1 MTTLLNSFAHAR
13 HAVFVSGFVRN
24 EMSHYITHLA
34 SGIEKDYVPRA
45 KLVEGHQEVVFV
57 DVLKIEQNISTD
69 EEFLDFFKDALKL
82 PDVAFKF
89 YETNTGTI
97 GQYSNQLGQ
106 TLTVV
111 AASNYIKKEA
121 EKTKSNETTVEGYL
135 HYMLSVCAA
144 KTILATDEAIAVELA
159 SKAVLK
165 KHKEQYGVVFYEI
178 SSGIPT
184 AKLQWLL
191 NCKLLPLP
199 NTNLDVSD
207 FVGGGYGYVPAN
219 NPYVDNGLTQSDTFL
234 VDFTSANADVFLM
247 VGDVDYDVNLTLKHQ
262 PDWVNCDHFS
272 NVYDEETG
280 KHLIIYVKC
289 GSALKI
295 ADVINKHKARFIPGR
310 FGDQCH
316 IGTFRVDGK
325 HYEVRTV
332 TPEHTGFM
340 EDLYNMADTN
350 AELVYIGLH
359 LMYLLQKSAA
369 MIKKHETKQFYLA
382 FNAIEKLT
390 CKPFHAQE
398 WLLKHLGDGRFDAI
412 KLRHQYNFPI

>member
-34 SGIEKDYVPRA
+34 SGIEKDYVPRV
-45 KLVEGHQEVVFV
+45 KLVEGHHEVVFV

-97 GQYSNQLGQ
+97 GQYSNQLSQ
-106 TLTVV
+106 SLTVV

-144 KTILATDEAIAVELA
+144 KTTLATDEAIAVELA

-207 FVGGGYGYVPAN
+207 SVDGVHMPTV
-219 NPYVDNGLTQSDTFL
+219 NPHLANGLKQSDAFL
-234 VDFTSANADVFLM
+234 TELAEANPEKLLLLSDT
-247 VGDVDYDVNLTLKHQ
+247 DYDVMLTMRYQ
-262 PDWVNCDHFS
+262 PAFINCNHLS
-272 NVYDEETG
+272 NVYDPEMN
-280 KHLIIYVKC
+280 KHLFIYINYGSTLDIIKFLNRENV
-289 GSALKI
+289 
-295 ADVINKHKARFIPGR
+295 RFVPGR
-310 FGDQCH
+310 RGDGCHLGTFH
-316 IGTFRVDGK
+316 IGGK
-325 HYEVRTV
+325 QYAIRTV
-332 TPEHTGFM
+332 TMKNTGFV
-340 EDLYNMADTN
+340 EDLYNMADGH

-359 LMYLLQKSAA
+359 LMYLMQENVILGRIHQ
-369 MIKKHETKQFYLA
+369 TRQLFLA
-382 FNAIEKLT
+382 FNAIEQLT
-390 CKPFHAQE
+390 GKPFHEQE
-398 WLLKHLGDGRFDAI
+398 WLLKHLENKRFDAI
-412 KLRHQYNFPI
+412 KLRHQYNFVI